1 MLYKDLG
8 EIRESRVKKDLQDL
22 QDLQV
27 RLDHKVK
34 MVISDPK
41 VIEVILD
48 RKDLQ

>member
-1 MLYKDLG
+1 MLYKALG
-8 EIRESRVKKDLQDL
+8 EIRESRVKKDLQGP

-34 MVISDPK
+34 MVISDHK